1 MNSTKTCRKCNI
13 SLTVENCVKDK
24 SKSGGIASICKQCNY
39 NRSKK
44 WKKDNPQKV
53 KLQKQRERHSA
64 KQDPK
69 KRDQALQWGR
79 EWYQKQRNSGMEGK
93 LKILLYS
100 IRARVKK
107 SKIIFDLDIDYL
119 ASIATEN
126 CPIDGLPL
134 DWQMGLVI
142 NGKPTDRSP
151 SLDRIIPSLG
161 YVKGNV
167 TFVAHKWNIWKS
179 NMLVRD
185 LELIIAYMEK
195 HLS

>member
-1 MNSTKTCRKCNI
+1 
-13 SLTVENCVKDK
+13 
-24 SKSGGIASICKQCNY
+24 
-39 NRSKK
+39 
-44 WKKDNPQKV
+44 
-53 KLQKQRERHSA
+53 
-64 KQDPK
+64 
-69 KRDQALQWGR
+69 
-79 EWYQKQRNSGMEGK
+79 
-93 LKILLYS
+93 
-100 IRARVKK
+100 
-107 SKIIFDLDIDYL
+107 
-119 ASIATEN
+119 
-126 CPIDGLPL
+126 
-134 DWQMGLVI
+134 MGLVI

>member
-1 MNSTKTCRKCNI
+1 L
-13 SLTVENCVKDK
+13 LTIENCVKDK
-24 SKSGGIASICKQCNY
+24 GKSGGIASICKQCNY
-39 NRSKK
+39 NRSKQ

-53 KLQKQRERHSA
+53 KLQKQKERHSA
-64 KQDPK
+64 KQDP
-69 KRDQALQWGR
+69 RRRSQAIQWSR
-79 EWYQKQRNSGMEGK
+79 EWYQKQRNLGIEGK

-107 SKIIFDLDIDYL
+107 GKIAFDLDIDYL
-119 ASIATEN
+119 ASISTEN

-134 DWQMGLVI
+134 DWEMNSVTK
-142 NGKPTDRSP
+142 GKATDRSP

-167 TFVAHKWNIWKS
+167 KFIANKWNTWKS

-195 HLS
+195 HSP